1 MEWSASNGM
10 RLTDM
15 TPGRSVVVLALCAVA
30 GSAVELS
37 LRPAPGLLLTPLA
50 VSVGALLLAF
60 RLHLRNQANQ
70 AVHQHQMAQASALQ
84 MATIEALALAIDA
97 RAQAAQPQLRRERV
111 LAGALGE
118 ALGLSPAEVEGVRTA
133 ALLHDVGHL
142 AVPEQILTKRGPL
155 TQEERAK
162 MRVHAE
168 IGAEIIANVPF
179 PYPVASLVRSHHE
192 RWDGTGYPAGL
203 RGSEIP
209 LGARILAVVDGFAAL
224 TSDRAFHGAMPA
236 EDAVDVLWTEA
247 GTALDP
253 AVVARFVELLPTLG
267 ADEVAADPVRD
278 DGALGAA
285 GDEPGGSRRDPGAAL
300 ADIAGAGKEL
310 HALYE
315 IAETIGSSLGVTESM
330 NAIATTLR
338 ALIPFT
344 TCVLFLRDTA
354 NNLVRCRFA
363 VGLGEAAFQGL
374 VFGDT
379 AGLVGR
385 SIAERACATGGPP
398 AAGGADPAMAIGEL
412 RSALVAPLVV
422 GDAVIGALAL
432 YHASPGYFNDDHRRL
447 ARRVSDQIAAVIYN
461 SLVFERTQEESV
473 TDPLTGLP
481 NTRFL
486 FPHLSRELARAKR
499 LASPVAVL
507 VLDLDNLK
515 YINDNFGHS
524 VGDRALCAV
533 AAVLRGAI
541 RPYDI
546 CVRYG
551 GDEFIVLLS
560 ECGADQA
567 EAKRIELQRAVDTL
581 PFSVGEA
588 VRVKLAIS
596 IGAAVFPDDGDT
608 YDLLLSHA
616 DGRMY
621 RDKAS
626 RKRAALAVNSR

>member
-1 MEWSASNGM
+1 M
-10 RLTDM
+10 RLTA
-15 TPGRSVVVLALCAVA
+15 TFLGRSVVVLALCAIG

-37 LRPAPGLLLTPLA
+37 LRQTPGHLLTPLA
-50 VSVGALLLAF
+50 VSVGALLLAV
-60 RLHLRNQANQ
+60 RLHMRSQADQ
-70 AVHQHQMAQASALQ
+70 AIHQHQIAQASALQ
-84 MATIEALALAIDA
+84 MATVEALAIAIDT
-97 RAQAAQPQLRRERV
+97 RAQSAQPQLHRERV
-111 LAGALGE
+111 LAGALAE
-118 ALGLSPAEVEGVRTA
+118 ALGLTPDEVEGVRTA

-142 AVPEQILTKRGPL
+142 AVPDQILAKRGPL
-155 TQEERAK
+155 TEEERAK

-209 LGARILAVVDGFAAL
+209 LGARILAVVDCFAAL
-224 TSDRAFHGAMPA
+224 TSDRAFHRAMPA
-236 EDAVDVLWTEA
+236 GEAVNVLWTEA
-247 GTALDP
+247 GGALDP
-253 AVVARFVELLPTLG
+253 AVVARFAELLPTLG
-267 ADEVAADPVRD
+267 AEAVAAEPARD
-278 DGALGAA
+278 DAARGAA
-285 GDEPGGSRRDPGAAL
+285 GEDSNGSRRDPGAAL
-300 ADIAGAGKEL
+300 ADIAGARREL

-315 IAETIGSSLGVTESM
+315 IAETIGSSLGVTDSM
-330 NAIATTLR
+330 NAIATALR

-344 TCVLFLRDTA
+344 TCALFLRDTA

-385 SIAERACATGGPP
+385 SIAERACVTGGPP
-398 AAGGADPAMAIGEL
+398 GAGSADPGMAIGEL
-412 RSALVAPLVV
+412 RSALAAPLVV
-422 GDAVIGALAL
+422 GETTIGALTL
-432 YHASPGYFNDDHRRL
+432 YHESPGYFHDDHRRL
-447 ARRVSDQIAAVIYN
+447 ARRVSDQIAAVILN
-461 SLVFERTQEESV
+461 SLVFERTQQESV

-515 YINDNFGHS
+515 YINDSFGHS

-626 RKRAALAVNSR
+626 RKRARG